1 MGATGTGRRT
11 WRELYPADD
20 WQPVENF
27 VVHGIKYVLFRQ
39 RGVRSINPP
48 AAVLSF
54 DGSQGVLD
62 WVVVATGRL
71 AEVEK
76 QFLHMKRRLGGKDE
90 EELSCELTSH
100 PDFARF

>member
-1 MGATGTGRRT
+1 MGAKGTGRRT
-11 WRELYPADD
+11 WRELYPADE

-27 VVHGIKYVLFRQ
+27 VALDIKYVLFRQ

-62 WVVVATGRL
+62 WVVVATGRFS
-71 AEVEK
+71 EVEK
-76 QFLHMKRRLGGKDE
+76 QFLHMKSRLGGQDEKDSSA
-90 EELSCELTSH
+90 ELLAH
-100 PDFARF
+100 PDYARF